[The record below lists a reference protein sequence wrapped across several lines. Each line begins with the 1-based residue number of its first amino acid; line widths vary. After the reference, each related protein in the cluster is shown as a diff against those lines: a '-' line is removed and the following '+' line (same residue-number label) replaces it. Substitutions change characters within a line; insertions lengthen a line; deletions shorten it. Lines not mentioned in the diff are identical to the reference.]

1 MLGGGGIN
9 NENSKWHHKEQ
20 PPVTSRA
27 VLEFAYNVTLA
38 QAQECILEK
47 SMMDGRKPLIIGTI
61 NILIHIL
68 ICFLFFILNKFKNVF
83 IIYFKI

>member
-1 MLGGGGIN
+1 MLTKCIHIYLTKFFCQQQLLGGGGIN
-9 NENSKWHHKEQ
+9 NENSKWHHREQ

-61 NILIHIL
+61 NILIHI
-68 ICFLFFILNKFKNVF
+68 
-83 IIYFKI
+83 

>member
-1 MLGGGGIN
+1 MFLVIKQLLGGGEAN
-9 NENSKWHHKEQ
+9 NENSKWHHRQQ

-47 SMMDGRKPLIIGTI
+47 SMMDGRKPLIIGNYYTFA
-61 NILIHIL
+61 IL
-68 ICFLFFILNKFKNVF
+68 K
-83 IIYFKI
+83 